1 MALYRCISQE
11 FWGDAKVSDEFTPED
26 KYFYLYLL
34 TNPYTTISGCYE
46 LSFKRA
52 STELGYTA
60 DTVERL
66 IDRMQ
71 NVHGVLRYNKDTKEV
86 LLLNW
91 CKYNWSKSPK
101 LIKSIESTL
110 KYIKCDE
117 FRQYVVDTVWI
128 RYQYRMETS
137 VLCTLYSVSDSVS
150 NNTEENIEQKEQKG
164 QEVDAELAELV
175 QHYQQAIGEFPR
187 SALDALQ
194 RWRKVYDKDVLLLA
208 MDKAAEAGKRS
219 WSYTNGI
226 LKGWQRDG
234 IKCIGD
240 VAAHEDLRNKQ
251 KANALRNKMFMASRP
266 PEEAEK
272 AGDWLKD
279 AGKRRAIRKQQS

>member
-1 MALYRCISQE
+1 MAIYRCISQE
-11 FWGDAKVSDEFTPED
+11 FWADAKVSDDFTPED

-66 IDRMQ
+66 IDRME
-71 NVHGVLRYNKDTKEV
+71 NVHGVLRYNKTTKEV

-91 CKYNWSKSPK
+91 SKYNWSKSPK
-101 LIKSIESTL
+101 LQKAVEASLKDIKS
-110 KYIKCDE
+110 DE
-117 FRQYVVDTVWI
+117 FRRWVADMVSIQ
-128 RYQYRMETS
+128 YQYSMDTTVS
-137 VLCTLYSVSDSVS
+137 VPVSVSVS
-150 NNTEENIEQKEQKG
+150 EKKEEKTKQMG
-164 QEVDAELAELV
+164 QELDTELADLI
-175 QHYQQAIGEFPR
+175 QHYQQAIGDFPR

-194 RWRKVYDKDVLLLA
+194 NWRRVYDKELLILA

-219 WSYTNGI
+219 WNYINGI

-234 IKCIGD
+234 IKCAGD
-240 VAAHEDLRNKQ
+240 VAAHEELRNKQ
-251 KANALRNKMFMASRP
+251 QANKPRNKAFMASRP
-266 PEEAEK
+266 PGEAT
-272 AGDWLKD
+272 DWLKD
-279 AGKRRAIRKQQS
+279 AGKRRIGKKNREETRTEGP